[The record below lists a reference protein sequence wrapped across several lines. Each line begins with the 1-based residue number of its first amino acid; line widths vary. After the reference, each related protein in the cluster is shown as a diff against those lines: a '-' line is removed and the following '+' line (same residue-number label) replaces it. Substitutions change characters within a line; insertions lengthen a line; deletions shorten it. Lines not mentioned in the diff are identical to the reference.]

1 MYINVVSPFVNQP
14 PPNLPSMADIWLS
27 ECIFSLVYRI
37 KQEGACTP
45 NMELTDTKSATK

>member
-27 ECIFSLVYRI
+27 ECIFILWFTALNKRGLARQTWS
-37 KQEGACTP
+37 
-45 NMELTDTKSATK
+45 